1 VIFDLLG
8 KEVEAI
14 EKSAIKSSIILRTY
28 LKSGSYLVQVNEI
41 KGITL
46 YKIVKE

>member
-1 VIFDLLG
+1 LG

-14 EKSAIKSSIILRTY
+14 EKSAIKSSMILGTS
-28 LKSGSYLVQVNEI
+28 LKSGAYLVQVN
-41 KGITL
+41 GINRTTS